1 MHCFVYASRQR
12 AETYVWL
19 AARDRF
25 ELLPDTLRRQVG
37 ELRQILQVDLDPGR
51 RLPRADAATV
61 LAALR
66 EQGWY
71 LQLPPADP
79 LRTVPG

>member
-1 MHCFVYASRQR
+1 MHCFVYASRKR
-12 AETYVWL
+12 AEMYVWL
-19 AARDRF
+19 AERDRF
-25 ELLPDTLRRQVG
+25 DLLPDSLQRQVG
-37 ELRQILQVDLDPGR
+37 DLRPVLDVHLDPQR

-79 LRTVPG
+79 QHPDAG

>member
-1 MHCFVYASRQR
+1 MHCFVYASRKR

-19 AARDRF
+19 AERGNFD
-25 ELLPDTLRRQVG
+25 LLPAPLHQQVG
-37 ELRQILQVDLDPGR
+37 ELREVLDLHLEPER

-71 LQLPPADP
+71 LQLPPPDP
-79 LRTVPG
+79 HASPAG